1 MFKTG
6 RLNNPKVFGNKKYK
20 GHTTG
25 EPKKNSQVHTCMT
38 IAIY

>member
-6 RLNNPKVFGNKKYK
+6 MLNNPKGFGNKKPK

-25 EPKKNSQVHTCMT
+25 EPKTTKFTLV
-38 IAIY
+38 

>member
-6 RLNNPKVFGNKKYK
+6 MLNNPKVIENKKPK

-25 EPKKNSQVHTCMT
+25 EPKNSQVHTCMT